1 MEISPCDSKKKKEEE
16 DMTVK
21 LDESVSLIHLGLCK
35 LEDTPIGHSL
45 MPTHTPQISAQRK
58 DSDRTFFSLN
68 SLNCGCTE
76 VSRGM
81 QNE

>member
-45 MPTHTPQISAQRK
+45 MPTHTPQTSYIK
-58 DSDRTFFSLN
+58 
-68 SLNCGCTE
+68 
-76 VSRGM
+76 
-81 QNE
+81 

>member
-45 MPTHTPQISAQRK
+45 MPTHTPLV
-58 DSDRTFFSLN
+58 FSCKET
-68 SLNCGCTE
+68 SL
-76 VSRGM
+76 
-81 QNE
+81 